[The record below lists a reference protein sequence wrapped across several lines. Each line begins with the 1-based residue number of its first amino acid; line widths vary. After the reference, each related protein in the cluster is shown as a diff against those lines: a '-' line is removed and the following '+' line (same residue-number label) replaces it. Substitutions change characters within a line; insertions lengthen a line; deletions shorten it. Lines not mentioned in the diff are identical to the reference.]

1 MILINNRKLR
11 ISNMKVFEVI
21 SEKPMGLLKRAGL
34 GLRSKLPGGASA
46 RAKLDVGTDA
56 NTMASELKRW
66 MAGSGIKQISPDDF
80 KTFLSQKGLPTQFVD
95 TELPGIRAQR
105 GLPPNGPLSK
115 KEVDQFLKRASQ
127 MGFKQ
132 QGASTGA
139 QSRFSQPTPTP
150 PQGGGRRGR
159 GTPTP

>member
-1 MILINNRKLR
+1 
-11 ISNMKVFEVI
+11 MKVFEVI

-56 NTMASELKRW
+56 NAMAGELKRW

-80 KTFLSQKGLPTQFVD
+80 KTFLGQKGLPSDFVD
-95 TELPGIRAQR
+95 AELPGIRAQR
-105 GLPPNGPLSK
+105 GLPPNGPMSK

-132 QGASTGA
+132 QGATSGVKSKFA
-139 QSRFSQPTPTP
+139 QQTIPNPLPLR
-150 PQGGGRRGR
+150 RRGN
-159 GTPTP
+159 P